1 MKKEK
6 RGAGERW
13 GDCRDKEEACKAW
26 AEHVLL
32 SGMFS
37 AQHRNKPSLNGEER
51 EHTDAGE

>member
-13 GDCRDKEEACKAW
+13 GECRDKEEACKAW